1 MDLST
6 VILSWQTIVVA
17 LSASVIITAAK
28 WISDRSEDKFMDS
41 KYIQRFLPLFPV
53 AIAMLFSLAIR
64 PDELQSITQG
74 LIWSLIPG
82 FAAVWGWKIFRTLF
96 LEKIGIDID
105 DNDDKK
111 KNNEIKKEK
120 D

>member
-6 VILSWQTIVVA
+6 VVLSWQTFVVA
-17 LSASVIITAAK
+17 LSASVIVSVAK
-28 WISDRSEDKFMDS
+28 WISDRSENKFMDN
-41 KYIQRFLPLFPV
+41 KYVQRFLPLFPV
-53 AIAMLFSLAIR
+53 AIAMLFSLKIR

-96 LEKIGIDID
+96 LEKIGVDID
-105 DNDDKK
+105 EKATK
-111 KNNEIKKEK
+111 KNSKKEK
-120 D
+120 EE